1 MTDSIAIPTPAVA
14 SSSRHVLE
22 MDSPGRRALRRFRR
36 HRMALLGIGLIS
48 TVVLLLLFAP
58 WVTGYEPN
66 VQDLSKRLMAPS
78 LQHWMGTDELG
89 RDVFTRIL
97 YGGRISLAIGLA
109 AMAVSVTIGTVLGAL
124 SGFFG
129 GWVDTLVM
137 RFVDVIIA
145 FPSLFLLIMLASFL
159 GTNILTIILVIGAL
173 AWMRVA
179 RLVRAGFLAIQGRDF
194 VTAAH
199 CIGCRPLRLIWN
211 YYLPNTIGPIIVAAT
226 IDVSAA
232 ILTESALSYLG
243 LGVQPPTATW
253 GSMLRYAQDQMSMA
267 PWTAIFPGLMIFLVS
282 IAINF
287 IGDGLRDAFDPRQ
300 IGMA

>member
-1 MTDSIAIPTPAVA
+1 MGEGLLTSSNPSAISFGPRKAV
-14 SSSRHVLE
+14 H
-22 MDSPGRRALRRFRR
+22 DSPGRRAWLRFRR
-36 HRMALLGIGLIS
+36 HRMALLGSGILGLILA
-48 TVVLLLLFAP
+48 LLIFAP
-58 WVTGYEPN
+58 WVTGYDPN
-66 VQDLSKRLMAPS
+66 AQDLGMRLKPPS
-78 LQHWMGTDELG
+78 LQHPMGTDELG

-109 AMAVSVTIGTVLGAL
+109 AMAVSVTVGTLLGAI

-129 GWVDTLVM
+129 GWVDTAIM
-137 RFVDVIIA
+137 RLVDVVVA

-159 GTNILTIILVIGAL
+159 GSSLLTIVLVIGLL

-179 RLVRAGFLAIQGRDF
+179 RLVRASFMAIKGHDY
-194 VTAAH
+194 VTAAR
-199 CIGCRPLRLIWN
+199 CIGCSPRHLILRHF
-211 YYLPNTIGPIIVAAT
+211 LPNALGPVIVAAT

-253 GSMLRYAQDQMSMA
+253 GSMLRYAQDQMTSA
-267 PWTAIFPGLMIFLVS
+267 PWTAFFPGFMIFLVS

-300 IGMA
+300 MEK